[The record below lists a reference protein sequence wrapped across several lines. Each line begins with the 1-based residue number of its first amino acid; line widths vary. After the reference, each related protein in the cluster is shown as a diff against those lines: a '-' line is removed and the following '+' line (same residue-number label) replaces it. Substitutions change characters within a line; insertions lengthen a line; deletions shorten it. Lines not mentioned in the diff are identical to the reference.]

1 METLQRTAN
10 RGSVST
16 GFNIDNSIMFTTQGT
31 YADSGG
37 YFYDVIA
44 SSEGWAANSNAGTN
58 ARKCTVSA
66 WVKRT
71 ALTESSHYPRI
82 FSYRAGGVA
91 FDVFFDPSSD
101 QLTMY
106 DDNTSMSLK
115 TNRSFR
121 DTAAWLH
128 IVVAVD
134 QTQGTA
140 ANRVKVYVNG
150 VQETSWAT
158 EDYGNQNVD
167 LSAFRAAGT
176 NVYVGGAA
184 NDASA
189 YFNGYISEYNFIDGA
204 QLAQTDFGEF
214 DSDTGIWIPKKF
226 TGSYGTLGHFYNF
239 TVASDMGKDFSGNGN
254 DCNNRGD
261 GIANGAA
268 RQATDT
274 PTNNFC
280 TWNPLVTNAG
290 VFTYADGATK
300 WKPSS
305 GNWQTTTAS
314 MGFTKGKWY
323 AEFKMDGDVTA
334 AMVGLQELEKTTNYV
349 GNYLGYFTNSTSMG
363 LGYYNADGKIYK
375 SAGSSSYGA
384 SYPSSVL
391 VGVAIEYKDDGVL
404 NLYVAKDNV
413 WQNSADPANGTGG
426 FGLNYGSAVDGFFS
440 FAASLY
446 QNPGY
451 WQANFGGYTV
461 NSISS
466 AASDANGYGTF
477 EYAPPSG
484 YYALCT
490 KNLAEFG

>member
-1 METLQRTAN
+1 MEVLQRTAN
-10 RGSVST
+10 RGSIST
-16 GFNIDNSIMFTTQGT
+16 GGYEIDNSLKIE
-31 YADSGG
+31 ADNAERLQRVYSGQSG
-37 YFYDVIA
+37 SISSRTPTSTKIA
-44 SSEGWAANSNAGTN
+44 TFSFWI
-58 ARKCTVSA
+58 
-66 WVKRT
+66 KRT
-71 ALTESSHYPRI
+71 ELQPSGNHLI
-82 FSYRAGGVA
+82 FLADANFTWIGFNNDNLYILGSTSGIGLRSTA
-91 FDVFFDPSSD
+91 F
-101 QLTMY
+101 
-106 DDNTSMSLK
+106 
-115 TNRSFR
+115 FR
-121 DTAAWLH
+121 DTSAWYH
-128 IVVAVD
+128 IVVAFD
-134 QTQGTA
+134 TTQSTA
-140 ANRVKVYVNG
+140 SNRVKAYVNG
-150 VQETSWAT
+150 EQVTAWGVQENFGTQNNDIDLYDTNTSHYLGWSDAQSQSGYYAEFYLIDGQQLAPT
-158 EDYGNQNVD
+158 EFGETDDDSGIWKPKAYGGTFGNQGYHLDFEDSSD
-167 LSAFRAAGT
+167 L
-176 NVYVGGAA
+176 
-184 NDASA
+184 
-189 YFNGYISEYNFIDGA
+189 
-204 QLAQTDFGEF
+204 
-214 DSDTGIWIPKKF
+214 
-226 TGSYGTLGHFYNF
+226 
-239 TVASDMGKDFSGNGN
+239 GKDVSGNGN
-254 DCNNRGD
+254 NFTSHY
-261 GIANGAA
+261 NGSAA
-268 RQATDT
+268 DQATDT

-290 VFTYADGATK
+290 VFTYTEGATK

-323 AEFKMDGDVTA
+323 AEFKMDSNVTA

-349 GNYLGYFTNSTSMG
+349 GNYLGYSTNSTSMG

-391 VGVAIEYKDDGVL
+391 VGVAIEYKDNGVL

-426 FGLNYGSAVDGFFS
+426 FAANSGSAVDGFFS

-490 KNLAEFG
+490 KNLAEYG